1 MKLRGDAKAER
12 LLMEV
17 FQGFLISRLLNFKAA
32 YFQGRVTYGAVLAK
46 ADGGCFGIRR
56 FPALQNV

>member
-17 FQGFLISRLLNFKAA
+17 FQGFLISRPLN
-32 YFQGRVTYGAVLAK
+32 FQGRVTCGAVLAK

>member
-17 FQGFLISRLLNFKAA
+17 FQGFLISRPLN
-32 YFQGRVTYGAVLAK
+32 FQGRLISK
-46 ADGGCFGIRR
+46 A
-56 FPALQNV
+56 A